1 MREIELLARIE
12 HAGRAAF
19 HLSAAAATDDDP
31 RAIAVARAASL
42 VTRIAAFLRPLPVRH
57 PGELRILRA
66 RVVRLGELLEGDVLH
81 REVVGLGAELGE
93 LLEEE
98 APDSARVAEAFDRK
112 VG

>member
-1 MREIELLARIE
+1 MREIELLARVE
-12 HAGRAAF
+12 HAARAVF
-19 HLSAAAATDDDP
+19 HASAAAAVEDDP

-66 RVVRLGELLEGDVLH
+66 RVARLLELTEDEDLRRELAAIDRELGDVLD
-81 REVVGLGAELGE
+81 GE
-93 LLEEE
+93 P
-98 APDSARVAEAFDRK
+98 PDSARVAEAFDRK